1 MRFKVTTHTSLRLKR
16 TTLVYLLL
24 STLILNLIFA
34 PVSGAVNGLIVVK
47 PETVGMS
54 SERLQRLTKRMQGY
68 IDQGQVAGAV
78 TLIARRG
85 KVVHYEAQGF
95 RNREEKVPMQKDD
108 IFVIMSMTK
117 PIVSTGLMMLYE
129 EGKFLLSDPI
139 SKWLPEFEKAQ
150 VKVADGQGGSKLVP
164 ARPITVRHILTHT
177 AGFSTG
183 LAAPSAPTPGGV
195 RGAAEDG
202 SPAQTPRTLRDRVKL
217 IAASP
222 LNFQP
227 GEKWEYGSATDV
239 VAALAEVISGM
250 NMDDY
255 LRERIFKPLSM
266 TDTHY
271 NVPEAKK
278 SRRPIVYAPQA
289 DGTIKPQPPVNRPPT
304 TVFGGVAGLSSTAA
318 DYFKFAQMVLN
329 GGEYNGVRL
338 LSPKTIDLMIT
349 NHIGDLM
356 VTLKGPGYGFGLGYS
371 VLMDSGKT
379 TESLTPGSFG
389 WGGAWGT
396 YYFVDP
402 VEELIGIIM
411 IQVTTYRHINMRQDL
426 GTLAMQA
433 IIEPKS
439 SGNQKIRGYAQIK

>member
-1 MRFKVTTHTSLRLKR
+1 MRLIHTSLRLKR
-16 TTLVYLLL
+16 TTLVGLLL

-34 PVSGAVNGLIVVK
+34 PVSGAVNGLVVVK

-54 SERLQRLTKRMQGY
+54 SERLQRLTKRMQEY
-68 IDQGQVAGAV
+68 IDRGQVAGTV

-95 RNREEKVPMQKDD
+95 RNREQKAPMQKDD
-108 IFVIMSMTK
+108 IFVMMSMTK
-117 PIVSTGLMMLYE
+117 PIVSMALMMLYE

-139 SKWLPEFEKAQ
+139 SKWLPEFEKMQ
-150 VKVADGQGGSKLVP
+150 VKVADGEGGTKLVP
-164 ARPITVRHILTHT
+164 ARPITIRHILTHT

-183 LAAPSAPTPGGV
+183 LAAPTTPAENARAV
-195 RGAAEDG
+195 AEDG
-202 SPAQTPRTLRDRVKL
+202 SPRTPQTPRAVTIRDRVKL

-250 NMDDY
+250 NMDDF
-255 LRERIFKPLSM
+255 LRERIFKPLGM
-266 TDTHY
+266 TDTYY
-271 NVPEAKK
+271 NVPESKH
-278 SRRPIVYAPQA
+278 SRRPIVYAPQP
-289 DGTIKPQPPVNRPPT
+289 DGTIKPQPVVNRPPT
-304 TVFGGVAGLSSTAA
+304 TVFGGVAGLSSTAS
-318 DYFKFAQMVLN
+318 DYFKFAQMVLG
-329 GGEYNGVRL
+329 GGESNGVRL

-349 NHIGDLM
+349 NHIGDLT

-371 VLMDSGKT
+371 VLMDSGKA

-396 YYFVDP
+396 YFFVDP
-402 VEELIGIIM
+402 VEEVIGILL
-411 IQVTTYRHINMRQDL
+411 IQVTSYRHVNIRQDL

-439 SGNQKIRGYAQIK
+439 SGTQKIHGYDPLR